1 MDSALTPRDR
11 ILAALSPGG
20 TSDFAAVIPY
30 EGIYFRDRW
39 FELSPRPW
47 WHLHSPDIEQQL
59 GWRRDAAQALGQD
72 WFAVGPSTS
81 AEDRE
86 ALSIEERPEGV
97 FCVDR
102 RTGEERRL
110 EEPRVSGIPDS
121 SEPLTIQPPA
131 LPSTVEEVDACIRPP
146 DAALPDRIIRE
157 GRDELA
163 RRCLQDF
170 GAELFPISHVSS
182 PLWTC
187 YDRWGFEG
195 MMLLLMD
202 SPEVVLRACERNLE
216 HQLVGVQVARAV
228 GAQGIWIEECM
239 LDMIRPDDYRTF
251 NLPFVRRLTEAIR
264 QAGMFSIHYFCGNP
278 GRHWDCLLDT
288 GADALALEEGKK
300 GFEIPIEQVVER
312 IGGRMCVLGNLDS
325 IGVLQDGTD
334 EDLEREIRRQLA
346 AGRANRGRFIMS
358 LGSPVTPGT
367 PVSRVR
373 RYCDLVHS
381 IRI

>member
-1 MDSALTPRDR
+1 LTPRES

-20 TSDFAAVIPY
+20 TAEFAAVIPY

-47 WHLHSPDIEQQL
+47 WHLHSPDLEQQL
-59 GWRRDAAQALGQD
+59 GWRRDAARALGQD
-72 WFAVGPSTS
+72 WFSVSPSFS
-81 AEDRE
+81 SGDRQS
-86 ALSIEERPEGV
+86 LVIEERSGGV

-102 RTGEERRL
+102 RTGEERHL

-121 SEPLTIQPPA
+121 SEPLSIQPPSV
-131 LPSTVEEVDACIRPP
+131 PSTVEEVEASIPPP
-146 DAALPDRIIRE
+146 DPALPERIVRE
-157 GRDELA
+157 GRDALA
-163 RRCLQDF
+163 RRCREDF
-170 GAELFPISHVSS
+170 GSELFPIAHVDS

-195 MMLLLMD
+195 MMMLLID
-202 SPEVVLRACERNLE
+202 SPEVALKACERNLE
-216 HQLVGVQVARAV
+216 HQLVGVQVARAL

-239 LDMIRPDDYRTF
+239 LDMISPDDYRTF
-251 NLPFVRRLTEAIR
+251 NLPFLRRLTESIR
-264 QAGMFSIHYFCGNP
+264 ESGMFSIHYFCGNP
-278 GRHWDCLLDT
+278 ARHWDCLLDS

-312 IGGRMCVLGNLDS
+312 VGGRLCVLGNLDS

-346 AGRANRGRFIMS
+346 AGRANGGRFVMS

-367 PVSRVR
+367 PVQRVS
-373 RYCDLVHS
+373 RYCDLTHS
-381 IRI
+381 IRV